1 MQLHDTLARFSDII
15 RFYEV
20 VQYEVAGLHA
30 RLKLKVVFIDGTEL
44 SVRES
49 VLDGQRR
56 KYAFHWQAGTGDFI
70 ARWDNAAHWPGV
82 ETFPHHKHVGRVGQ
96 VVASEATTLEEVP
109 RDPHEYETVSTAGRT
124 ALQSVRSTP

>member
-1 MQLHDTLARFSDII
+1 M
-15 RFYEV
+15 
-20 VQYEVAGLHA
+20 AGLHA

>member
-49 VLDGQRR
+49 V
-56 KYAFHWQAGTGDFI
+56 
-70 ARWDNAAHWPGV
+70 
-82 ETFPHHKHVGRVGQ
+82 
-96 VVASEATTLEEVP
+96 
-109 RDPHEYETVSTAGRT
+109 
-124 ALQSVRSTP
+124 